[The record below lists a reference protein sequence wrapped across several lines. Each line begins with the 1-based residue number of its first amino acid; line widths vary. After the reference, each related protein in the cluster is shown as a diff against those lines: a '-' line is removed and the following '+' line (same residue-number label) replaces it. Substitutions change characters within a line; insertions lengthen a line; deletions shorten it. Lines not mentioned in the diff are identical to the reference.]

1 MAKQNKTTQPQ
12 GTVIEKIT
20 GAPIDLSKGKKVISN
35 STGWSLDIDL
45 KNKKPE
51 TKTPDAPI
59 PGISAPLKEEK
70 VSPPTT
76 DEQNA
81 AVVKPVESSLPAVKG
96 IEAAKA
102 PIKIKNIGTDINLDY
117 KAELLLNANKDKNK
131 AVKKYLEETPDNPDV
146 KAKTDELMFVY
157 TQGADT
163 NMDEMFAPNQ
173 QTQEEV
179 NNERLDKAKK
189 EAVKSPEIL
198 KLYGASNDTEIP
210 YAIQKTSGEGVVIPQ
225 LMPKAEVKQYIT
237 DNNLDYLLK
246 SSQGYNA
253 PKLADVSDTVSSIS
267 KKVSSYEE
275 KLKLDPYGDLV
286 ESINK
291 KAKELEAGKPQL
303 ELERKKYVATDEDI
317 VSLNTTTTEV
327 SKLIEDINTLSKDEE
342 IIKYNKVEPSTLD
355 DVTVLEEEDEKAYQ
369 EWKLTLPEN
378 LQYEGDYDLRG
389 FYQKNPTFK
398 AEEGQ
403 HLTDEFKRS
412 NHPTFS
418 NESKYYKE
426 GMPSGRWNGDKYI
439 PENRSPKVTEYLTK
453 AQRIMEINGELPTL
467 KQKAQEKLRQYEL
480 TNQKELA
487 YKKKL
492 QEFNDLLEK
501 TKKLTP
507 DSFMNKL
514 ALKYKDKLTSDI
526 IINEFTKESNRF
538 RYQLLQSAKL
548 VPIIPESSD
557 ETLKGILMSRTFQN
571 ATKSEKIIILNE
583 YFVSGGLRKTDKQA
597 FFDKYKKFIYTPL
610 DIAIIKQQA
619 IESKKESDSLKALTP
634 AVYKRP
640 VNKTNLSDIS
650 LSKYDNNWLGI
661 SPFDTDEEERKRVT
675 DELIEKIIAIPE
687 TESGIWNDFIKGIQ
701 NSSKKNWIPV
711 LGGFI
716 DYNEQRI
723 IKDAFIAKNPTFEQ
737 KRLRKIFNDIA
748 QVRAKFHQ
756 DDASAFDIGET
767 LFPELIKFAMENTI
781 LNGVLGVTAS
791 AFKDIVAQK
800 TVIELAKKMKLIS
813 VAEAVKMSEL
823 PIIYVAKQLTKG
835 AVASQTVALGT
846 SLSQALQMTI
856 PAAQAMADPEM
867 YSESDLKL
875 IVDTLQPRYINYI
888 HSSLNQTIGFGLA
901 GLGHQ
906 LERPFGGIKTKLATL
921 LDDYFKVA
929 PQRAVGLYE
938 MIANREVQNT
948 ISLAWAY
955 NQAKLMTSTVGGVL
969 KNINQVGIEML
980 KKAELQSF
988 PAQTVEM
995 HIMAIMHQQVG
1006 RYFDP
1011 HVEMPELSLYK
1022 TGVEAFKVMSP
1033 LILTKTLF
1041 GASRI
1046 TLGVGLHMYNLKG
1059 TSKIQFDKVDMEM
1072 IGAEFI
1078 KRNGL
1083 HIPTFKRKAKV
1094 AFESVLDKI
1103 LKESRDEI
1111 LDRDNYENILNEIDH
1126 IDTSYGEHKLA
1137 KIASRV
1143 LDFRVQF
1150 ENSREAEAGRLFRD
1164 HYEDYKKQK
1173 ETVEGFIISSSVKG
1187 YFDSARADELL
1198 QTITEEIPRNEL
1210 DYHISVCKEYERLQ
1224 RNNLIPD
1231 NINLGEYMAREGRK
1245 LLNIESIINNYI
1257 YSGGVINFEKIRI
1270 DIDNTVMSRDKH
1282 AYLLEALDAAHTK
1295 YIRSENIT
1303 VDGLSIIS
1311 NDAETKVQRRYSDTV
1326 KERSDKF
1333 TQTRGLQDA
1342 NGNYNLKAVG
1352 EDVVFED
1359 TVNPENFINYIVDNL
1374 THIPEPVRQVIFGTL
1389 GRNKSLSDA
1398 DKKMLIDRV
1407 SAELQT
1413 KLVDNKIEPEEA
1425 VKQMALLNEGLD
1437 VIGSTYSKNEEGS
1450 RPTNGLL
1457 LYAYMRGRF
1466 HYNSANNRFFLDKFE
1481 FEEAMGV
1488 INASKNFNNLIS
1500 TDAITSIEN
1509 KCVTDSNYTVT
1520 EEVDM
1525 DKDGTVKSSG
1535 MFSIKNKTKLT
1546 EKHLIDWFKD
1556 INNIDNFVDK
1566 GQKKAITQMLLNT
1579 ANNFVRFGIIDN
1591 TIDFLRL
1598 LPSVKTLNQRRKA
1611 KVTPEQINDDVL
1623 YQVKQEVKKQFTS
1636 RLQRAI
1642 QGISDKKQELTGA
1655 QWIIEI
1661 NKSANKG
1668 EGLSQDEMKWTGLR
1682 DFLDGRADEV
1692 ITREK
1697 VEQVFNAGLEKIT
1710 PKVRIL
1716 DGPLENKLDGDNWAD
1731 EAALYDIAEEIYNQE
1746 NPNGIP
1752 YEEVTDNDIFLK
1764 YSNLAEEKWNSENN
1778 QERATRYNKGSR
1790 WDYVTQI
1797 GGEGYKEVVF
1807 YIDNVA
1813 PFAEHDSIH
1822 FGDKTDG
1829 NGALF
1834 WTRISDYTNEH
1845 GERVR
1850 FIEEIQSNRN
1860 QELSS
1865 IQSKK
1870 ALIAKREKFIT
1881 DAINSGEITLT
1892 LGNDF
1897 KLSNKEVKLSSENET
1912 IEGMLLNYNLKFFET
1927 ELHAK
1932 TTGEIDKE
1940 YIKKFVI
1947 DKIRKEIEVGLRDLP
1962 NEENLHNQFEGNN
1975 WKNLAAKWII
1985 NDAIAHGIDK
1995 VELTGAETQTKR
2007 GGANT
2012 GHVQFYDV
2020 TMPNIF
2026 KKLGLEQGETKV
2038 MTDGVSENFYYI
2050 NGEKINEEKRF
2061 EDGVIQ
2067 ETIEVYYKKINKTVG
2082 FLSFEQKQE
2091 MIQELVHNK
2100 EYYIG
2105 KYKDYIKLKERQ
2117 MERAKEANDT
2127 NSYNAFK
2134 SEADYTQDQIDYI
2147 NTIESAEYKAEEGK
2161 KTGNTHTFTITD
2173 KTKDLLSDKVDLF
2186 QTEEGYIQGYFEHL
2200 KNQIVLLK
2208 DANFSTLMH
2217 ELGHSFRFMLKVA
2230 ADSGNT
2236 KAAEKLKVFDDFA
2249 LGEEGKKFFDEEKIE
2264 GEQTLDNF
2272 KFINELWARSFEKYL
2287 WDGTAKGIK
2296 DVNFKMLLSQFRDWM
2311 KELYVSIKNSALNI
2325 KLTPEVRDVFESII
2339 GNKNRLFELK
2349 EYITQRLG
2357 RPSWRK
2363 HLTAEL
2369 VRDIIEKMKTSK
2381 LDPET
2386 HQESM
2391 LLLNEVI
2398 NHYKRQYVANK
2409 YKANSRLVNP
2419 DLQKLMH
2426 TPKFLTIEG
2435 YEKHIELFTKIL
2447 NDSRFKWSWV
2457 NMGKN
2462 LIKARR
2468 RVLSNKRDNIEFYT
2482 ALSELTKVEQNMFTK
2497 QKDIEDFTALLNY
2510 KPNDVGIAEFKAKV
2524 KRFTDMSS
2532 EYKKELYKERLEK
2545 EARAKDENED
2555 EIVPVGISDLGLSE
2569 TRAEREKN
2577 VNSTR
2582 EYAVQVGN
2590 VDTMKETE
2598 SIFFGLDTSRMTDS
2612 ELNHYNSILT
2622 NVIRSKGKFEVT
2634 NEIVDFNNTY
2644 TARLTNESL
2653 EESISDYWRLKLKEL
2668 NYKAT
2673 NVNPLT
2679 RNLLNRAL
2687 NPHGFGVLSNYNLRD
2702 TLNFLDGIVD
2712 DYSGEI
2718 VKTIFEPLSENHDK
2732 MRTILNNVFG
2742 KINQFKNGK
2751 DSLKEGAF
2759 NKVGVAW
2766 LLSQKPEIKI
2776 EANDLDPNKN
2786 TFIDEETG
2794 MPTTIWE
2801 KIGISENEVRKNFL
2815 PDETISPEEFYEKD
2829 NNGVW
2834 NLKENLT
2841 PSNSEKVEEVKTGL
2855 LDYFRN
2861 IKKDSAFDEL
2871 VSIGENMGIGVKEYD
2886 GDSPLA
2892 ANFNGTDVTINK
2904 RFGKPS
2910 TNNIAH
2916 EVIHGILHK
2925 LTSNEYK
2932 GSSLDVKLQ
2941 KFKKELFD
2949 YIDNK
2954 GIDNLGLKPELK
2966 ILYLDYIRKS
2976 ENSQEIVT
2984 FAFTNGQFHNFLSS
2998 IKSEGVAN
3006 KSKTLWGKLKDI
3018 FKSTLQEVGIKS
3030 KLDDLVDLLDSEVPL
3045 KAVEQS
3051 LKEQPIQESRYEIY
3065 KKMLDLR
3072 LNYLKDSIMVSFGEK
3087 PDNMSEEEFDYH
3099 LREMTKTTEFL
3110 STSRHVAKFGKPSF
3124 FEAAISE
3131 IQSKRL
3137 SLLEATGFNS
3147 VKEFLQSDIELSDK
3161 ESQFMALGVSL
3172 FDQLQD
3178 GQFSGGR
3185 TMKETA
3191 DAYTAN
3197 NIVPYTGIRNY
3208 APIIRFNTTTL
3219 EQAEDVLGTMPG
3231 QQKTGEFMGIRTGL
3245 NLSNN
3250 FVRQRKQNVS
3260 TINTNSFEMIEKRFD
3275 QELFYILH
3283 EPHRL
3288 FLRELLNKQNGLF
3301 GKDKYGNSKKDSGKV
3316 DNITTDYI
3324 RNMIALY
3331 YRRGATNAKLKVRNS
3346 AGYAT
3351 INNIVND
3358 YKIASLGLVRNSFA
3372 QMTSTWMAQENLLGS
3387 PLERMQD
3394 IANGYGDVFGSMGSD
3409 IIGNKSDAD
3418 NMIETYAQEVA
3429 FRGLTD
3435 YNLGTGKQSP
3445 TLGNLMKSYRDGSME
3460 TEQGYFGN
3468 LLRQFKDADRS
3479 RERVLL
3485 PMVFFDRLAARAT
3498 FFGAYRNYCRNQGIE
3513 LSYKNPDIDAVNF
3526 ARDVVRATQHTDN
3539 ELFKPGVL
3547 GGVSAREN
3555 ANPFSDNNFN
3565 DNSPL
3570 FELLRSGY
3578 WNFKSFT
3585 LVEKNNMAIKLLK
3598 ATNKDGIHGTGKD
3611 KLDYATALAYNITG
3625 NMLFN
3630 YAKAVAKSYFAAMSV
3645 YTAYNMGLG
3654 RASNEDD
3661 NESILSKLIDGD
3673 WSEMNHINTQAKN
3686 KAEDAKNEIWDTE
3699 VSASDNVTMSPSE
3712 KRLHGLFYN
3721 TMKSIV
3727 GQYGLNEMSD
3737 YAFRQLVLAGHNKLV
3752 EMTDGGELDEK
3763 FVKTYAGADKID
3775 FLGLYSGLF
3784 GLPYLVGSD
3793 QTDKGTVS
3801 NDMINLAKSVGPGK
3815 DVEPEHLVSA
3825 LQFVTSALGYG
3836 IYSKYPV
3843 HYPAINKWLREN
3855 RKEEVKLTPEQV
3867 EHNNSLDEVV
3877 TPVNQGDG
3885 LEDESD
3891 NGE

>member
-51 TKTPDAPI
+51 TKTPDGTI

-131 AVKKYLEETPDNPDV
+131 AVKKYLEDTPDNPDV

-198 KLYGASNDTEIP
+198 KLYGASSDTEIP

-291 KAKELEAGKPQL
+291 KAKELETGKPQL

-342 IIKYNKVEPSTLD
+342 IIKYNKVEPSTSD

-426 GMPSGRWNGDKYI
+426 GMPAGRWDGDKYI

-557 ETLKGILMSRTFQN
+557 ETLKGVLMSRTFQN

-634 AVYKRP
+634 AIYKRP
-640 VNKTNLSDIS
+640 VNNTNLSDV
-650 LSKYDNNWLGI
+650 LLGNKYDNMWTGV

-737 KRLRKIFNDIA
+737 KRLRKVFNDIA

-756 DDASAFDIGET
+756 DDASWFDIGET
-767 LFPELIKFAMENTI
+767 LFPELVKFAMENTI
-781 LNGVLGVTAS
+781 LYGELGVTAS
-791 AFKDIVAQK
+791 AFKDTVAQK

-823 PIIYVAKQLTKG
+823 PIIYIAKQLTKG

-875 IVDTLQPRYINYI
+875 IVDTLQPRYVNYI
-888 HSSLNQTIGFGLA
+888 HSSLNQTIGFMLA
-901 GLGHQ
+901 GTGAKFDKFA
-906 LERPFGGIKTKLATL
+906 FGGVKTKLATF

-938 MIANREVQNT
+938 MVANKEVQNT

-1083 HIPTFKRKAKV
+1083 PIPTFKRKAKV

-1164 HYEDYKKQK
+1164 HYEAYKKQK

-1198 QTITEEIPRNEL
+1198 QTITEDIPRNEL

-1245 LLNIESIINNYI
+1245 LLNIEAVINNYI

-1282 AYLLEALDAAHTK
+1282 EYLMEALDAAYTK

-1311 NDAETKVQRRYSDTV
+1311 NNTETKVARRYSDTV

-1333 TQTRGLQDA
+1333 TQTKGLQDE

-1374 THIPEPVRQVIFGTL
+1374 THIPEPVRQVVFGTL

-1407 SAELQT
+1407 SAELKT
-1413 KLVDNKIEPEEA
+1413 KLVDSKIEPEEA

-1520 EEVDM
+1520 EEVDI
-1525 DKDGTVKSSG
+1525 DKDGTVNSSG
-1535 MFSIKNKTKLT
+1535 MFTIKNKTKLT
-1546 EKHLIDWFKD
+1546 EKHLSDWFND

-1611 KVTPEQINDDVL
+1611 KVTSEQINDDVL

-1682 DFLDGRADEV
+1682 EFLDGRADEV

-1710 PKVRIL
+1710 PKVKIL
-1716 DGPLENKLDGDNWAD
+1716 ESSDKLYNTVNEYKRLINEAVSNGDIEMANELKKELKNITD
-1731 EAALYDIAEEIYNQE
+1731 SIDFTKYD
-1746 NPNGIP
+1746 
-1752 YEEVTDNDIFLK
+1752 
-1764 YSNLAEEKWNSENN
+1764 
-1778 QERATRYNKGSR
+1778 KGSQ

-1797 GGEGYKEVVF
+1797 GGEGYKEVIF
-1807 YIDNVA
+1807 YIDNVE
-1813 PFAEHDSIH
+1813 PFGEHDDIH
-1822 FGDKTDG
+1822 FGDKTEG
-1829 NGALF
+1829 QGALF
-1834 WTRISDYTNEH
+1834 WTRTSEYTNEH
-1845 GERVR
+1845 GERVL
-1850 FIEEIQSNRN
+1850 FVEEIQSNRN
-1860 QELSS
+1860 QELSRKQAIVKVLKDVLS
-1865 IQSKK
+1865 GKYEYKIYNDERAKNSEYIESVDFYIENPKETNGKILVLDKQDRKNIEYIAEEFLKK
-1870 ALIAKREKFIT
+1870 
-1881 DAINSGEITLT
+1881 DSGENVFLSDISIEEQIGYLNKATESYIIT
-1892 LGNDF
+1892 
-1897 KLSNKEVKLSSENET
+1897 
-1912 IEGMLLNYNLKFFET
+1912 
-1927 ELHAK
+1927 
-1932 TTGEIDKE
+1932 
-1940 YIKKFVI
+1940 
-1947 DKIRKEIEVGLRDLP
+1947 KEIQLEKLL
-1962 NEENLHNQFEGNN
+1962 NQFEGNN

-1985 NDAIAHGIDK
+1985 NDAISNGIDK
-1995 VELTGAETQTKR
+1995 VELTGAETQVKR
-2007 GGANT
+2007 SQEEMRK
-2012 GHVQFYDV
+2012 GHEQFYDV
-2020 TMPNIF
+2020 SIPNIF

-2038 MTDGVSENFYYI
+2038 MTDGVSEIFFYV
-2050 NGEKINEEKRF
+2050 NGEKITEENASFNTIINHLKVEYDGENKLEFDELSYEEK
-2061 EDGVIQ
+2061 
-2067 ETIEVYYKKINKTVG
+2067 
-2082 FLSFEQKQE
+2082 KQA
-2091 MIQELVHNK
+2091 VSDFT
-2100 EYYIG
+2100 
-2105 KYKDYIKLKERQ
+2105 KYKDALIKRYEAYISGLEKKIKES
-2117 MERAKEANDT
+2117 T
-2127 NSYNAFK
+2127 NSNEINNYMSFIADSKVDIENVK
-2134 SEADYTQDQIDYI
+2134 SIK
-2147 NTIESAEYKAEEGK
+2147 TIERKAEEGK

-2173 KTKDLLSDKVDLF
+2173 KTKETLADKVDLF

-2264 GEQTLDNF
+2264 GEHSLDNF

-2524 KRFTDMSS
+2524 QRFTDMSS

-2634 NEIVDFNNTY
+2634 NEIVEFNNAY

-2841 PSNSEKVEEVKTGL
+2841 PL
-2855 LDYFRN
+2855 
-2861 IKKDSAFDEL
+2861 
-2871 VSIGENMGIGVKEYD
+2871 
-2886 GDSPLA
+2886 
-2892 ANFNGTDVTINK
+2892 
-2904 RFGKPS
+2904 
-2910 TNNIAH
+2910 
-2916 EVIHGILHK
+2916 
-2925 LTSNEYK
+2925 
-2932 GSSLDVKLQ
+2932 
-2941 KFKKELFD
+2941 
-2949 YIDNK
+2949 
-2954 GIDNLGLKPELK
+2954 
-2966 ILYLDYIRKS
+2966 
-2976 ENSQEIVT
+2976 
-2984 FAFTNGQFHNFLSS
+2984 
-2998 IKSEGVAN
+2998 
-3006 KSKTLWGKLKDI
+3006 
-3018 FKSTLQEVGIKS
+3018 
-3030 KLDDLVDLLDSEVPL
+3030 
-3045 KAVEQS
+3045 
-3051 LKEQPIQESRYEIY
+3051 QESRYEIY

-3231 QQKTGEFMGIRTGL
+3231 QQKTGEFMGVRTGL

-3394 IANGYGDVFGSMGSD
+3394 ITNGYGDVFGSIGSD
-3409 IIGNKSDAD
+3409 IIGTKSDAD

-3598 ATNKDGIHGTGKD
+3598 ATNKDGTHGTFKD
-3611 KLDYATALAYNITG
+3611 KADYTTALAYNITG

-3630 YAKAVAKSYFAAMSV
+3630 YAKSVAKSYFAAMSV

-3654 RASNEDD
+3654 RAANEDD

-3699 VSASDNVTMSPSE
+3699 ISASDNVTMSPSE

-3752 EMTDGGELDEK
+3752 EMADGGELDEK

-3877 TPVNQGDG
+3877 APVNQGDG